1 MGAGEWDSRAR
12 ECSRWAV
19 RSPHPRKSSS
29 RSVRM
34 RKEQRKL
41 IEVAFLCCANVHEV
55 SEFQGRLRHRM
66 AKDVSV
72 PRPTLAHQES

>member
-1 MGAGEWDSRAR
+1 MGSGASG
-12 ECSRWAV
+12 
-19 RSPHPRKSSS
+19 SPHLSKSSS

-41 IEVAFLCCANVHEV
+41 IVGAFLCCANVHEA
-55 SEFQGRLRHRM
+55 SEFRGSLRHRM
-66 AKDVSV
+66 AKDVFI